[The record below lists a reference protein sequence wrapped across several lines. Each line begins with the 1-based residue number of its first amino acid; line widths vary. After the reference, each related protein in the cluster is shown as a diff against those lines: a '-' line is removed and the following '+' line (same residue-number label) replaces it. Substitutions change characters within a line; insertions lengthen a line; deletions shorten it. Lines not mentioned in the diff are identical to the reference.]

1 MLYPLPV
8 SSGIKAKHVNEVNKK
23 ILIDETFDKYPKL
36 KESIEHFILGKDP
49 NGLIKKEKDALNKIL
64 YSKDRAVM
72 LEDAPYEYLLNK
84 AFSSTV
90 ELKDLPIEDKA
101 FITSILKLKGIDG
114 GELSKSVV
122 TDYKDLIL
130 YAKNNKDKL
139 TEPVEEI
146 LTDKQIEEYFE
157 NNKVKS
163 IVALLTAG
171 GHPSRQR
178 LEQRLNKYD
187 KTLDTI
193 NYLFHIPE
201 LRDDLITICEN
212 QNKVNPAEIIKFFEL
227 SKGILDLGKTNAE
240 LKKIINQS
248 ILPEGINIDYLSEQY
263 LKTLNRTLNTNIKE
277 VDTKR
282 WDLSNVYT
290 IPYFLKLDLPEHK
303 DRFKDLFIST
313 LNDSYYELIHN
324 TEKEYGLSN
333 IKTAKL
339 FKNNGLNYRN
349 WLDYNKEK
357 PFTLLART
365 EYTNSKI
372 NIPKDAKFPKNNED
386 FTIRVWKRNPGKDL
400 FQGSTAGQCIA
411 LDGVNGFAGVDELLY
426 TYAQL
431 IEVVN
436 KTKNKSI
443 GNACVYWIKD
453 NNEQKALLI
462 DSIGIHT
469 EYENNPQIRKEL
481 FEYIKGYANDI
492 ADKPVK
498 IYIGNQF
505 NKLDISDLAEP
516 QIGKFKIIGNT
527 NKLKSYLDAIIAKD
541 RFERYTVID
550 DTKDYIMELRE
561 IK

>member
-1 MLYPLPV
+1 MKVQNININNIRKNRIDSLQNKSITNYNNQNNNKITSLTNLYYPISFNAKEKKNIPSAEEIAKRKALEFAAIAQRKNMPEFLQMLYPLPV

-36 KESIEHFILGKDP
+36 KESIEHFILGKDS
-49 NGLIKKEKDALNKIL
+49 NGLVKKEKDALNKIL
-64 YSKDRAVM
+64 YSKDRTVM

-101 FITSILKLKGIDG
+101 FITSILKSKKIDG

-130 YAKNNKDKL
+130 YAKNKKDKL

-146 LTDKQIEEYFE
+146 LTDNQIEEYFE

-212 QNKVNPAEIIKFFEL
+212 QNKVNPAEIITFFEL
-227 SKGILDLGKTNAE
+227 SKGFLDLGKTNNE
-240 LKKIINQS
+240 LKNLINKS
-248 ILPEGINIDYLSEQY
+248 ILPEGINIEYLSAEY
-263 LKTLNRTLNTNIKE
+263 LKTINNALCTDKKE
-277 VDTKR
+277 IDTKK
-282 WDLSNVYT
+282 WDLNNVYT

-324 TEKEYGLSN
+324 SEKEYGPAN
-333 IKTAKL
+333 TKTAKL
-339 FKNNGLNYRN
+339 FESNGLSYKK
-349 WLDYNKEK
+349 WLNYNKEIS
-357 PFTLLART
+357 FTLL
-365 EYTNSKI
+365 
-372 NIPKDAKFPKNNED
+372 
-386 FTIRVWKRNPGKDL
+386 
-400 FQGSTAGQCIA
+400 
-411 LDGVNGFAGVDELLY
+411 
-426 TYAQL
+426 
-431 IEVVN
+431 
-436 KTKNKSI
+436 TK
-443 GNACVYWIKD
+443 A
-453 NNEQKALLI
+453 
-462 DSIGIHT
+462 